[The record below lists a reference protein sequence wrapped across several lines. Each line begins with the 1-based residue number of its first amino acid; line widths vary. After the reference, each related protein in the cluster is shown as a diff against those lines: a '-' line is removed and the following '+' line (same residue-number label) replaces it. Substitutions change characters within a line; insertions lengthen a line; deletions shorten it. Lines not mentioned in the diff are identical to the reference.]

1 MGQYVAG
8 QLVKAMLKKE
18 IQVQGSKVLIMG
30 LAFKENCPDIRNTK
44 VVDVVRELTDY
55 GVTVEVTDPWC
66 DPEEAE
72 SVYGIKLVERKV
84 NEYDSVIIAVA
95 HQQYRDMQVKGIRA
109 LGKEKCVL
117 YDLKY
122 VLDKSDS
129 DLRL

>member
-55 GVTVEVTDPWC
+55 GVNVEVTDPWC

-72 SVYGIKLVERKV
+72 IVYGIKV
-84 NEYDSVIIAVA
+84 
-95 HQQYRDMQVKGIRA
+95 G
-109 LGKEKCVL
+109 
-117 YDLKY
+117 
-122 VLDKSDS
+122 
-129 DLRL
+129 